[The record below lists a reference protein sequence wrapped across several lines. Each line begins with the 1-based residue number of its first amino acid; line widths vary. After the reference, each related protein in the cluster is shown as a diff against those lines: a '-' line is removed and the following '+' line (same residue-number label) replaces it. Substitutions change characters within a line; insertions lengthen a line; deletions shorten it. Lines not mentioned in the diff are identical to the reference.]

1 MKRAKYYAIIE
12 GYRRGLTDSWPMCK
26 RCVSGYAQNWY
37 KGFRSVEEAARY
49 MKRNL
54 PEYEG
59 PYLYEADGECQ
70 EFWYKSEFMDFL
82 EEKLEEQYRTRQ
94 SEKFRKRMKTV

>member
-1 MKRAKYYAIIE
+1 
-12 GYRRGLTDSWPMCK
+12 
-26 RCVSGYAQNWY
+26 
-37 KGFRSVEEAARY
+37 

-59 PYLYEADGECQ
+59 PYLYEVDGEYQ